1 MLLRIMLLLS
11 VIAVVGGCETI
22 RYNNIGSELDQKSK
36 NYNLMLRW
44 NEMEKAIAVFP
55 PDRLREEFRL
65 KVKAAKGVTVTDV
78 RVKSK
83 TCSPKLGDAMVVV
96 DIDYYRE
103 PSVTVRTVEDVQ
115 TWLYVEEGKDDWTW
129 RLMSLPPDF
138 K

>member
-11 VIAVVGGCETI
+11 VIALVGGCETI
-22 RYNNIGSELDQKSK
+22 RYKNIGHEFEQNSKS
-36 NYNLMLRW
+36 YNHMVRW
-44 NEMEKAIAVFP
+44 NELDKAIAVFP
-55 PDRLREEFRL
+55 PDQLREEFRQ

-78 RVKSK
+78 RVKSQS
-83 TCSPKLGDAMVVV
+83 CSPKKGEAMVVT

-115 TWLYVEEGKDDWTW
+115 NWQYVEEEKDVRVW
-129 RLMSLPPDF
+129 RLMSLLPDF